1 MEQLS
6 QMSPEELE
14 CHLEGLL
21 KKSGLLEQ
29 SIGRK
34 VTFEDVIEHIYW
46 RDEVMRGYL
55 EQYKCYVNCSE
66 PTQGKV
72 LVKDSVHP
80 FDWHLFKAAERVFP
94 AGDKLEKVMAR
105 GQTNNPKY
113 PQKHGYGCKDMQNWW
128 NRYERMNDADVF
140 PKYYNNRKVLLNIKL
155 RQHPPPMSSHTS
167 LITTVT
173 PPLAAASTT
182 QPPVPDEVTVDT
194 EKEQTDDEYEA
205 PIVVASKKRKIA
217 PASLGNRL
225 TSIELKIFGDSYKD
239 MVWKQRIKKLEYQL
253 ELDEDDSMTMAQ
265 RVSNIESVL

>member
-1 MEQLS
+1 
-6 QMSPEELE
+6 MSPEELE

-34 VTFEDVIEHIYW
+34 VTFEDVIEHIYR
-46 RDEVMRGYL
+46 RDQVMRGYL
-55 EQYKCYVNCSE
+55 EQYKCYVNGSE

-94 AGDKLEKVMAR
+94 TGDKLEKVMAR
-105 GQTNNPKY
+105 GQACGQTNNPKY
-113 PQKHGYGCKDMQNWW
+113 PQKHGYDCKDMQNWW

-173 PPLAAASTT
+173 QPLAAASTT
-182 QPPVPDEVTVDT
+182 QPPVPNEVTVDT
-194 EKEQTDDEYEA
+194 EKEQTDDEDEA

-225 TSIELKIFGDSYKD
+225 TSIEMCIFGDSYKD
-239 MVWKQRIKKLEYQL
+239 KVVIERIKKLEYEL
-253 ELDEDDSMTMAQ
+253 ELDEVDGMTIVQ
-265 RVSNIESVL
+265 RVSNIESAL